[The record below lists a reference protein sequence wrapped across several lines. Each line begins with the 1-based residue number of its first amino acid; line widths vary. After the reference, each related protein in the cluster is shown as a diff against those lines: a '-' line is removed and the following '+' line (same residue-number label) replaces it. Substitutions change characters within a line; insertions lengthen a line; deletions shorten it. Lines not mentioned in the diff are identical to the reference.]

1 MFQSLGWSLFE
12 FYIWYNIFED
22 KLEVVGNIKNSRKTW
37 YILLLLTIST
47 FLISCKSN
55 DKPVEKET
63 FMMNT
68 IINFKV
74 YGKNAEK
81 ATEASI
87 KEVNNIEKK
96 MSVNIKNSEV
106 SKLNAKAGVSGEKL
120 SADTYTVIEK
130 SVQYSKL
137 TGGALDATIGP
148 IVSLWGIGTDK
159 ERVPSKKEVDEK
171 LKFVDYKDIIFDKKN
186 STVKLK
192 RTNQAIDLGA
202 IAKGYTADEVKKVL
216 LNNKVSSALI
226 NLGGN
231 VYALGSRT
239 DGSDWNIGIQDPLST
254 RGEYLGTISVT
265 DKSIVTSGNYERFFI
280 KDGIR
285 YHHIFDPKNGYP
297 ANKGLIST
305 TIVSDKSI
313 DGDALSTS
321 TYILGLDKGLKL
333 IESMKGVEAIFI
345 TNDKKV
351 YVTPGLKDNFN
362 LTNKEFTY
370 EKGR

>member
-1 MFQSLGWSLFE
+1 MRS
-12 FYIWYNIFED
+12 
-22 KLEVVGNIKNSRKTW
+22 SRKTW
-37 YILLLLTIST
+37 YILLLLIFST
-47 FLISCKSN
+47 FLVSCTSN
-55 DKPVEKET
+55 AKPVEKET
-63 FMMNT
+63 YLMGT
-68 IINFKV
+68 VIQFKV

-81 ATEASI
+81 ATEEAVKRVSQ
-87 KEVNNIEKK
+87 IEKK
-96 MSVNIKNSEV
+96 MSVNIETSEV

-120 SADTYTVIEK
+120 SADTYSVIEK
-130 SVQYSKL
+130 SIKYSNL
-137 TGGALDATIGP
+137 TGGALDATIEP
-148 IVSLWGIGTDK
+148 IVKLWGIGTDK
-159 ERVPSKKEVDEK
+159 ERVPSKTEINEK
-171 LKFVDYKDIIFDKKN
+171 LKLVDYKNIILDKKN
-186 STVKLK
+186 STIKLG

-216 LNNKVSSALI
+216 LKNKISSAII

-231 VYALGSRT
+231 VYALGNKP
-239 DGSDWNIGIQDPLST
+239 DGTNWNIGVQNPLST
-254 RGEYLGTISVT
+254 RGEYLGTISVS

-297 ANKGLIST
+297 AEKGLIST

-333 IESMKGVEAIFI
+333 IESIKGVEAIFI
-345 TNDKKV
+345 TSDKKI
-351 YVTPGLKDNFN
+351 YVTEGLKGSFD